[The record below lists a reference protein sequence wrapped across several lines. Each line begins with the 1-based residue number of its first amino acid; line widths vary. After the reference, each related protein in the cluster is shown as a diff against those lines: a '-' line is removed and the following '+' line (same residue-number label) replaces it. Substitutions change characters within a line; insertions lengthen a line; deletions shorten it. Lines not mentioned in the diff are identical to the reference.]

1 MRGMSTSA
9 YHFSTTWRVRATL
22 AEVNAILGNAAD
34 LPRWWPAVYL
44 AVEQIHAGDPESGVG
59 RVIRLFTKGW
69 LPYTL
74 RWQFEVVSSRNPNGF
89 VLEAR
94 GDFDGRGE
102 WTFVQDGEHVN
113 IVYDWRINANKPLL
127 KALTPVL
134 RPLFS
139 ANHRWAMR
147 TGLQSLELELRRH
160 RAKTAEERA
169 AIPEPPQP
177 TFTRRRQPA
186 STPRVSA

>member
-1 MRGMSTSA
+1 MSTNA
-9 YHFSTTWRVRATL
+9 YHFVTRWRVRATL
-22 AEVNAILGNAAD
+22 AEVNDILSDACS

-44 AVEQIHAGDPESGVG
+44 AADQLQAGDPLSGVG
-59 RVIRLFTKGW
+59 REISLYTKGW

-74 RWQFEVVSSRNPNGF
+74 RWQFKVVASRYPHGF
-89 VLEAR
+89 ALEAR

-102 WTFVQDGEHVN
+102 WTFEQDGEHVT
-113 IVYDWRINANKPLL
+113 IVYDWRINADKPLL
-127 KALTPVL
+127 KAMTPVL

-139 ANHRWAMR
+139 ANHLWAMR
-147 TGLQSLELELRRH
+147 MGLQSLELELRRV

-177 TFTRRRQPA
+177 TFVRRRQPA
-186 STPRVSA
+186 GPRVRA